1 MPPKT
6 DALPAEYETQATI
19 SASPD
24 DVWRI
29 LTDAAAYASWNPE
42 ILGIKGRFA
51 LGERIAVKVRVP
63 GGAIRSVSLRIT
75 AFEPGRRMEWTGG
88 MPMGLFVG
96 KRTLSVHPNGGG
108 TRFLMHLSMTGL
120 LAPLI
125 RKSVGNRQSDVDSFS
140 NALKSRAEQPS
151 PGGG

>member
-29 LTDAAAYASWNPE
+29 LTDAAGYASWNPE
-42 ILGIKGRFA
+42 ILGIEGRFA
-51 LGERIAVKVRVP
+51 LGERIAVKVRIP

-75 AFEPGRRMEWTGG
+75 AFEPGRQMEWTGG

-96 KRTLSVHPNGGG
+96 KRTLSVYSSGGG
-108 TRFLMHLSMTGL
+108 TRFRMHLSMTGL

-125 RKSVGNRQSDVDSFS
+125 RKSVGNRQSDIDGFS
-140 NALKSRAEQPS
+140 SALKSRAEQPQRA
-151 PGGG
+151 